1 MRNPDLL
8 LLVFS
13 VCTKF
18 PMECV
23 WVLKYKK
30 LRVLDME
37 CKHQVRRVTNVQ
49 IVNKMGTRN

>member
-49 IVNKMGTRN
+49 IVIKMGTRN